1 MFNNRFIDAQQNKE
15 FMKRFGKLDEADQRK
30 ILQKIYKNQQSA
42 ENSNEVLENILGKQC
57 DTSIFLILSIKI

>member
-1 MFNNRFIDAQQNKE
+1 MFNYRFIDAQHNKE

-42 ENSNEVLENILGKQC
+42 ENSNEVLENILGNSVIQVY
-57 DTSIFLILSIKI
+57 F

>member
-1 MFNNRFIDAQQNKE
+1 MFNYRFIDAQQNKE

-42 ENSNEVLENILGKQC
+42 ENSNEVLENILGNSVIQVY
-57 DTSIFLILSIKI
+57 F

>member
-1 MFNNRFIDAQQNKE
+1 MFNYKFIDAQQNKE

-42 ENSNEVLENILGKQC
+42 ENSNEVLENILGNSVIQVY
-57 DTSIFLILSIKI
+57 F